1 MIAEEIKKAIYIL
14 RNEYHTVS
22 QHITHNECVEH
33 NNAISLAIEKLQKE
47 IPYTCK
53 VEDNK
58 FGYHKCKCGV
68 YFVDKHFDGYCGRC
82 GQKIK
87 W

>member
-1 MIAEEIKKAIYIL
+1 MTVEEIERAMLDIKARELHNGTNMRL
-14 RNEYHTVS
+14 RNINCTIY
-22 QHITHNECVEH
+22 Q
-33 NNAISLAIEKLQKE
+33 ALQKE